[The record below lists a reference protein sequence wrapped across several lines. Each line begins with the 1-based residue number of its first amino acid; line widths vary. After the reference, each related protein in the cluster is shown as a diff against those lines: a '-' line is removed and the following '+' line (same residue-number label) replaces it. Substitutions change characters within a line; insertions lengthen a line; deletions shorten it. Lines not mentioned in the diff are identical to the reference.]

1 MKNLEEIKDFLI
13 NDLSDND
20 IFEMWNEYAQKNY
33 YDEIYSIDDFDDIME
48 ETSPTDIANS
58 IYFGEYN
65 PNDNYFQFDGY
76 GNIKT
81 TNNIEEFADYGE
93 LAEYICDNDDDL
105 GNSELRD
112 FLDEEDEESE
122 ED

>member
-1 MKNLEEIKDFLI
+1 MKNIEQVKDFLI
-13 NDLSDND
+13 NDLTDND
-20 IFEMWNEYAQKNY
+20 IFEIWNEYAQKNN
-33 YDEIYSIDDFDDIME
+33 YDEIFSMDEFDEIME
-48 ETSPTDIANS
+48 RNSPTDIANS

-81 TNNIEEFADYGE
+81 TSNIEEFVDYGE
-93 LAEYICDNDDDL
+93 LAEYIFDNDDDL
-105 GNSELRD
+105 GNNELRD

>member
-13 NDLSDND
+13 NDLTDND
-20 IFEMWNEYAQKNY
+20 IFEIWNEYAQKNN
-33 YDEIYSIDDFDDIME
+33 YDEFFSMDEFDEIME
-48 ETSPTDIANS
+48 RNSPTDIANS

-81 TNNIEEFADYGE
+81 TSNIEEFVDYGE
-93 LAEYICDNDDDL
+93 LAEYIFDNDDDL
-105 GNSELRD
+105 GNNDLRD

-122 ED
+122 KE

>member
-1 MKNLEEIKDFLI
+1 MKNLEEIRDFLI
-13 NDLSDND
+13 NDLTDND

-33 YDEIYSIDDFDDIME
+33 YDEIFSIDDFDEIME
-48 ETSPTDIANS
+48 RNSPTDIANS

-81 TNNIEEFADYGE
+81 TSNIEEFVAYC
-93 LAEYICDNDDDL
+93 ANA
-105 GNSELRD
+105 
-112 FLDEEDEESE
+112 
-122 ED
+122 